1 MHTMAWVLSY
11 LFMQNRGSV
20 VNVSNSNFER
30 VSMRPAKHSERSE
43 LEYKLRTIHWR
54 VDPC

>member
-20 VNVSNSNFER
+20 VNVSNYNFKR
-30 VSMRPAKHSERSE
+30 VSMRRAKHSTFANHKSE
-43 LEYKLRTIHWR
+43 QKLA
-54 VDPC
+54 